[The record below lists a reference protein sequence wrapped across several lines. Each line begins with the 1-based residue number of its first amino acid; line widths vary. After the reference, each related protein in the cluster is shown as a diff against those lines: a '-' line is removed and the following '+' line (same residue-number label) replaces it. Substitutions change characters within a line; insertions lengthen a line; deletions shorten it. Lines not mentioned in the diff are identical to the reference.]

1 MPVATAALVGASAR
15 FGDLVSTLLAAYL
28 AFVAATVGVV
38 LALSPFRLVTRGG
51 LAVAELVLLV
61 AAVGLW
67 WRRGRPGLPTGPARA
82 AVREVLVR
90 PETAL
95 FLVFVLV
102 LLGYELLLGLAVP
115 ANTWDAL
122 TYHLARA
129 AMWAQHGGF
138 YWVPNAPTDRINEF
152 QPLAEQETLYF
163 FGATGTGALF
173 ALPQYLAELAILVS
187 VYGSA
192 RRLGF
197 QVRASACAAFV
208 LATFS
213 LVALQASTAQN
224 DLVAASFPAVAAC
237 LLLGDG
243 ALTAALAGVAVG
255 FGLGAKLT
263 TALVLPILLCLAL
276 LRGRR
281 GLVWAASGALVAFV
295 LVGMWGY
302 VLNDVHTGHLLGHGG
317 GRVENSASPSWPG
330 SGVTALFT
338 VYSAMDLSVLSDR
351 MIFGLLAVGL
361 LAALVVGAIAIRRR
375 RRGAL
380 SAAAAV
386 ALPFAAASLVIL
398 VGWVLASLAR
408 RWGYPIRGPGRMI
421 GGLTRTANEDT
432 SAFGPVGAILLL
444 CVPLLGVA
452 DFVRRRDPRLLVL
465 AVAVPVFLVLL
476 VLQAKWNEFI
486 ARFLLVPVVLS
497 APVLAL
503 LFRSRA
509 AIAAFLVVTATV
521 ATLTVTQVQGRPF
534 NLHPWRFTQVR
545 ALDVAQDEPVAQA
558 LTAFQRIVPAQACV
572 GAVLGIDEPAYL
584 LFGNGLQRRVRFY
597 KVVDPVQ
604 QALIDGVFYVVIS
617 TGPNRWVA
625 GSFRRAGWRID
636 RLGSYWLLA
645 AEPHATSGTC

>member
-1 MPVATAALVGASAR
+1 MPVASAALVAASAR

-67 WRRGRPGLPTGPARA
+67 WMRGRPGLPTTAARA
-82 AVREVLVR
+82 AVREVLAR

-95 FLVFVLV
+95 FLVFALV

-152 QPLAEQETLYF
+152 QPLAEQETLYL

-173 ALPQYLAELAILVS
+173 ALPQFLAELAILVS

-197 QVRASACAAFV
+197 QVRASAGAAFV

-276 LRGRR
+276 LKGRR
-281 GLVWAASGALVAFV
+281 GLAWAASGAVVAFV

-317 GRVENSASPSWPG
+317 GRIENTASPSWPG

-361 LAALVVGAIAIRRR
+361 LAALAVGVIAIRRQ

-398 VGWVLASLAR
+398 VGWALASLAR

-444 CVPLLGVA
+444 CIPLLGVA
-452 DFVRRRDPRLLVL
+452 DFVRRRDPRFLVL

-521 ATLTVTQVQGRPF
+521 ATLTVTHVQGRPF
-534 NLHPWRFTQVR
+534 ELHPWRFTQVR

-558 LTAFQRIVPAQACV
+558 LTAFQRLVPEHACV

-597 KVVDPVQ
+597 KVVDPVR